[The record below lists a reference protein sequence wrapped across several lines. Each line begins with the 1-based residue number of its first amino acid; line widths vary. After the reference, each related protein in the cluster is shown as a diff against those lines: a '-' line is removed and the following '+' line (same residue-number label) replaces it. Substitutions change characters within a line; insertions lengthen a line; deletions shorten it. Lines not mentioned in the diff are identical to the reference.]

1 MNPLKGIRGGFDVN
15 SLVRTL
21 FHRSFAIPTNLQRS
35 EGWLIPLFVGE
46 YSPEMG
52 KGTLKVM
59 RRIKKE
65 MDPLNLLNPGK
76 ILFEEGTEE
85 WK

>member
-1 MNPLKGIRGGFDVN
+1 
-15 SLVRTL
+15 
-21 FHRSFAIPTNLQRS
+21 
-35 EGWLIPLFVGE
+35 LIPLFVGE